1 MAHPVEP
8 PESSFLTRL
17 AVGVLVVVA
26 LWLLAGFVIG
36 FVFTILRTLLFLG
49 LVAVVA
55 WVVLIGL
62 PGGRKS

>member
-1 MAHPVEP
+1 MAQPVEP